1 MKVGLHSIL
10 TRTAPCLAGEVGC
23 ERGQALPFTE
33 GVTGSSRRIFPKK
46 KKTLWGTL
54 GNSLAATAPVCSP
67 PCHSPVRG
75 VCTSTG
81 DCAHLISEE
90 AETTG
95 TTQGRVPSDQVCA
108 QRLGSVS
115 SDWGVCPSTGSART
129 SPWRELRLQAPTMGG
144 CLATRECAHPLR
156 SALTSSQREL
166 RLQAPTVGGC
176 PETRRVPS
184 DQGVCPYTGECPHLI
199 SEGAETMG
207 TTQGRVSRPGSV
219 PSDQGV
225 CSSTGECPQ
234 LISEGVENAGT
245 TRGKVPSDRE
255 CSQQLGS
262 VPSGQGVCSATGE

>member
-1 MKVGLHSIL
+1 M
-10 TRTAPCLAGEVGC
+10 
-23 ERGQALPFTE
+23 RGQALPCMEGATE
-33 GVTGSSRRIFPKK
+33 VSRRIFPKK

-54 GNSLAATAPVCSP
+54 GNSPAATAPVSSP
-67 PCHSPVRG
+67 PCHPL
-75 VCTSTG
+75 G

-166 RLQAPTVGGC
+166 RLQAPPRSGC
-176 PETRRVPS
+176 PANR
-184 DQGVCPYTGECPHLI
+184 
-199 SEGAETMG
+199 
-207 TTQGRVSRPGSV
+207 SV
-219 PSDQGV
+219 P
-225 CSSTGECPQ
+225 
-234 LISEGVENAGT
+234 I
-245 TRGKVPSDRE
+245 
-255 CSQQLGS
+255 
-262 VPSGQGVCSATGE
+262 